1 MGVSRRATTGILV
14 AMLMYGKGDRN
25 AARSPQV
32 RNIGLLA
39 SVINLVL
46 WLGVFYWFLSH
57 YADYH
62 KVA

>member
-1 MGVSRRATTGILV
+1 
-14 AMLMYGKGDRN
+14 MYGKGDRN